1 MKRFADKVIIVTG
14 GASGIG
20 AATVRRLHD
29 EGASVVAADLDESR
43 VQAMLDETGYIA
55 RTLAVGVD
63 VSDPEQVDLL
73 FRSCVE
79 RFGIPDGLA
88 NCAGVRGVG
97 SIVNTDP
104 DLFRR
109 NMEVN
114 VAGSFYTCQA
124 FARAAI
130 DAGRH
135 GAIVNVS
142 SVGGIQGVSNR
153 LAYVTAKHGV
163 IGLTRGAALDL
174 GPAGIRVNVV
184 APGTVLTP
192 MTASMFETT
201 EAVERVRAVHPLGR
215 EGKPEEIAS
224 VIAFLLSEDASF
236 MTGAIVPVD
245 GGSTVGRPAH

>member
-1 MKRFADKVIIVTG
+1 
-14 GASGIG
+14 
-20 AATVRRLHD
+20 
-29 EGASVVAADLDESR
+29 
-43 VQAMLDETGYIA
+43 
-55 RTLAVGVD
+55 
-63 VSDPEQVDLL
+63 
-73 FRSCVE
+73 
-79 RFGIPDGLA
+79 
-88 NCAGVRGVG
+88 
-97 SIVNTDP
+97 
-104 DLFRR
+104 
-109 NMEVN
+109 VN